1 MENIEPR
8 PPRTLPYRFYYK
20 WYAIACAVVWL
31 LCVGIVAM
39 LLLHKGESTNDIR
52 EELYSFSALSILIPA
67 FYLWW
72 LHPKLTRTIQ
82 VFHDHVRISSG
93 GMNWDVAFNEI
104 KKVDRPFFSVMRFR
118 MNDGHSWWFSA
129 ALERPDY
136 LWEGLAKQRPELVE
150 SPAVYEEFRLKLVQY
165 DHHEKRKEW
174 FFRHRF
180 LDLINWVIV
189 PLIVLVAGYQYQTQD
204 VIIHSK
210 GLYFFRLGMYAMFM
224 TITCAL
230 VWSVLLKKLVFDRM
244 VEKQMESGKKLRDMQ
259 KEDQILQRAKFLQL
273 VTCTALLALVVKTD
287 LNLYSVTKLK
297 SGSSAYKLQKGKTIV
312 VDNRF
317 NCVECKHAL
326 VEGDLILFGKGT
338 LGQVLAMPGEV
349 IAQTHE
355 TSLGRSIASE
365 TVTEVPEGHIALKT
379 GAEGKDV
386 VLVPISDLVGRLKK
400 P

>member
-39 LLLHKGESTNDIR
+39 LLLHKGESSNDIR
-52 EELYSFSALSILIPA
+52 EELYSFSALSLLIPA

-224 TITCAL
+224 TITCAFM
-230 VWSVLLKKLVFDRM
+230 WSVLLKKLVFDRM

-349 IAQTHE
+349 IAQTRE

>member
-1 MENIEPR
+1 MENLETR

-31 LCVGIVAM
+31 LCVGVVAM
-39 LLLHKGESTNDIR
+39 LLLQKGESSVEMK
-52 EELYSFSALSILIPA
+52 EELYSFSALSLLIPA

-72 LHPKLTRTIQ
+72 LHPKLTRTVQ
-82 VFHDHVRISSG
+82 VFHDHVRVTSG
-93 GMNWDVAFNEI
+93 DMNWDISFNDI
-104 KKVDRPFFSVMRFR
+104 KKVDRPFFSLMRFR

-180 LDLINWVIV
+180 LDVINWVIV
-189 PLIVLVAGYQYQTQD
+189 PLVVLVAGYQYQTQD

-224 TITCAL
+224 TITCAF

-273 VTCTALLALVVKTD
+273 VTCTALMAFVVKTD
-287 LNLYSVTKLK
+287 LNLFSVTKLK
-297 SGSSAYKLQKGKTIV
+297 SGSSAYQLRSGKTIV

-317 NCVECKHAL
+317 NCVDCKHAL
-326 VEGDLILFGKGT
+326 IEGDLILFGRGT

-349 IAQTHE
+349 IAQTRE

>member
-1 MENIEPR
+1 MENLETR

-20 WYAIACAVVWL
+20 WYAMACAVVWL
-31 LCVGIVAM
+31 LCVGVVAM
-39 LLLHKGESTNDIR
+39 LLLQKSESSLEMK
-52 EELYSFSALSILIPA
+52 EELYSFSALSLLIPA

-82 VFHDHVRISSG
+82 VFHDHVRVSSG
-93 GMNWDVAFNEI
+93 EMNWDIAFNDI
-104 KKVDRPFFSVMRFR
+104 KKVDRPFFSIMRFR

-180 LDLINWVIV
+180 LDVINWVIV
-189 PLIVLVAGYQYQTQD
+189 PLVVLVAGYQYQTQE

-210 GLYFFRLGMYAMFM
+210 GLYFFRLGMYAMFT
-224 TITCAL
+224 TISCAF

-273 VTCTALLALVVKTD
+273 VTCTALMAIVVKTD
-287 LNLYSVTKLK
+287 LNLFSVTKLK
-297 SGSSAYKLQKGKTIV
+297 SGSSAYQLRSGKTIV

-317 NCVECKHAL
+317 NCVDCKHAL
-326 VEGDLILFGKGT
+326 IEGDLILFGKGT

-349 IAQTHE
+349 IAQTRE